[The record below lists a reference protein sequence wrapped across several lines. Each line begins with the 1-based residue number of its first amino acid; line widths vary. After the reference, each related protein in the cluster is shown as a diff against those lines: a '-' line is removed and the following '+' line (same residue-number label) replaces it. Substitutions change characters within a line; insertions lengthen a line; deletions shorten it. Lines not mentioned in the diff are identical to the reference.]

1 MSDPGNTKPSPK
13 AEREN
18 LTHLVSFRLTESD
31 HRAYQEKVEASGL
44 KPSSFFRDCV
54 LTNKTQIIAR
64 PKSSLEKAR
73 LLYLFNK
80 ASNNINQLAHRAN
93 SEHKGGGLSEST
105 YLAVLD
111 ELGELSRDMKDILRQ
126 VD

>member
-1 MSDPGNTKPSPK
+1 MKEDTQK
-13 AEREN
+13 
-18 LTHLVSFRLTESD
+18 LTRLVSFRLTDAD
-31 HRAYQEKVEASGL
+31 HKAYLEKVEASGL
-44 KPSSFFRDCV
+44 KPSTFFRDCV

-64 PKSSLEKAR
+64 PKSSIEKAR

-80 ASNNINQLAHRAN
+80 ASNNINQLAYRAN
-93 SEHKGGGLSEST
+93 SEHKGGALSEST

-111 ELGELSRDMKDILRQ
+111 ALDELSRDMKDILRQ

>member
-1 MSDPGNTKPSPK
+1 MSDPGDKTSSGKTDSSK
-13 AEREN
+13 
-18 LTHLVSFRLTESD
+18 LTRLVSFRLTDAD
-31 HRAYQEKVEASGL
+31 HQAYLEKVEASGL
-44 KPSSFFRDCV
+44 KPSTFFRDCV

-64 PKSSLEKAR
+64 PKSSLEKSR

-93 SEHKGGGLSEST
+93 SEHKGGGLSDGT
-105 YLAVLD
+105 YREILD
-111 ELGELSRDMKDILRQ
+111 ALDDLSRDMKDILRR

>member
-1 MSDPGNTKPSPK
+1 MSDPSNTKPTPK

-18 LTHLVSFRLTESD
+18 LTRLVSFRLTDAD
-31 HRAYQEKVEASGL
+31 HQAYLEKVEASGL
-44 KPSSFFRDCV
+44 KPSTFFRDCV

-64 PKSSLEKAR
+64 PKSSIEKSR

-93 SEHKGGGLSEST
+93 SEHKGGALSEST
-105 YLAVLD
+105 YHAVLD
-111 ELGELSRDMKDILRQ
+111 ALDELSRDMKDILRQ